1 MLPMLMMEV
10 SASADLK
17 ITTTEQPNQLHIRSD
32 QTFALF
38 DDNFILEGLMPEQTA
53 ADIEMVCGEEVA
65 KFLSECHMLEPE
77 Y

>member
-10 SASADLK
+10 PGSADLK
-17 ITTTEQPNQLHIRSD
+17 ITEQPNQLHIRSD
-32 QTFALF
+32 QTFSLF